1 MSHWRCLLQ
10 DMAEA
15 GGEDIQLSSLPGWGV
30 TIATREGRNALRYHG
45 LIKAVGSCRHSIT
58 GKGWRLLSGAADLV
72 EPKAAGKRGHLPRA
86 YSLVVRGATV
96 PDIVIEDLL
105 TECGLQP
112 GAAIS
117 PDIIRAYSAK
127 LTAIVRASA

>member
-1 MSHWRCLLQ
+1 MSYWRCMLA

-15 GGEDIQLSSLPGWGV
+15 GGDDIQISSLPGWGITRV
-30 TIATREGRNALRYHG
+30 TREGRDTLRHHG
-45 LIKAVGSCRHSIT
+45 LIKPVGSRRHSIT
-58 GKGWRLLSGAADLV
+58 DKGWRLLSGAADLV
-72 EPKAAGKRGHLPRA
+72 EPKHSGKRGHLPRSYA
-86 YSLVVRGATV
+86 LVVRGATV

-117 PDIIRAYSAK
+117 PDIIRAYSAR
-127 LTAIVRASA
+127 LAAVVRASA